1 MFQHQTTYRAST
13 LPLLAALVLTGG
25 LLTACS
31 PTASAGTASSLTH
44 VHSVSATGDTAD
56 MGAKAKGPKHSAAE
70 VQLHSAMRTL
80 WDQHMAWTW
89 STVVAF
95 AEGSPAL
102 DATITRLLANQVD
115 IGNAIAPFYG
125 DDAAAQLTELLQTHI
140 TQAVPVLT
148 AAKAGDTVALQ
159 AALDEWYANAQD
171 IADFLAAA
179 NPAWSQDDL
188 REMMAT
194 HITQTTAY
202 AAAVL
207 GGDYE
212 GAITTFDEAQ
222 AHMAH
227 MADTLSAGVIAQFP
241 KQF

>member
-1 MFQHQTTYRAST
+1 MHIQRKAAFRVSAVSVAAAVA
-13 LPLLAALVLTGG
+13 LAGGLLAATSLS
-25 LLTACS
+25 ANAES
-31 PTASAGTASSLTH
+31 APTAAHS
-44 VHSVSATGDTAD
+44 HSVTAIKPKPASAET
-56 MGAKAKGPKHSAAE
+56 
-70 VQLHSAMRTL
+70 QLHVAMRTL

-95 AEGSPAL
+95 AEDSPAL
-102 DATITRLLANQVD
+102 DATITRLLRNQAD
-115 IGNAIAPFYG
+115 IGDAFAPFYG

-148 AAKAGDTVALQ
+148 AAKSGDTAALQ
-159 AALDEWYANAQD
+159 AALADWHANARD

-179 NPAWSQDDL
+179 NPAWPQQDM

-194 HITQTTAY
+194 HIDQTTAY
-202 AAAVL
+202 AAAFL
-207 GGDYE
+207 GADYE
-212 GAITTFDEAQ
+212 AAISTFDEAQ

-227 MADTLSAGVIAQFP
+227 MADVLSAGVIAQFK